1 MTNTTHD
8 VAFQNAGA
16 ASLAAGIATFGQV
29 FQRGEI
35 PSGATLVAKDGAVT
49 VPIQMD
55 VKTRYE
61 DGSVKM
67 AVLAVERPALAA
79 GETFDFVLAK
89 GPAAAA
95 PAALDLAKGLVGHSF
110 VVQAG
115 ATKID
120 VVAVLNAALKDGSAS
135 FWQKGALAT
144 EARVEID
151 LPGSQRMIFD
161 VTVYKGGGFAVEA
174 QFNNDGAMG
183 ATGGRV
189 SYPLTVTMDGK
200 VVTNTTLNQAQY
212 QNWHESYSNGVDG
225 GQGTGRPSAGWLNIV
240 HDIAQLQDAGAVAN
254 YNLDLKIDEG
264 MLKGYATSV
273 ASSGWDAP
281 LAGNGVTKY
290 MPGTGA
296 RDDIGIT
303 TEPNTAW
310 LISQDARAAAYAL
323 GQAETASSIPWHFWD
338 GANGTWL
345 NTDAYPKLWVDGRG
359 GTGRPGDANS
369 GGLTQ
374 QQASDTGWT
383 LDAAHQPNLS
393 YVPYLMTGER
403 WMLDNLQA
411 QAAWNIIGTWPLV
424 RSNGTDLV
432 VNENQV
438 RGAAWALRE
447 VDQAALVSPD
457 GSKEKAFFQSASDAN
472 YKWLVSKIP
481 EWTAQQ
487 GEAHGWVPGVYG
499 YAGVLPPW
507 QQDYFASTVIAAAR
521 AGNADAKTFLEW
533 QSNFL
538 VGRFT
543 AEDEGF
549 EMRDGAAYLIA
560 ISDKSTGRIY
570 KTWEEIGAKTVS
582 SNLSNGDTSW
592 SKTQGDYGQLALA
605 TLSGIYEVTGNPAAK
620 AAYEALMREGV
631 PFTSTATFAKDPTFA
646 LAAPGSTPTQQ
657 PPVVPPP
664 VVTPPVV
671 PPPVVTP
678 PVVVN
683 PPVEPTSPV
692 TPTPGK
698 MEALAVKLGADSWQG
713 NPIAVVKV
721 DGKEVFRGEIAAA
734 HSKGGQVVQLGKYA
748 ADADHVI
755 TVQFTNDAW
764 GGSTKTDRN
773 LYVEAVLVD
782 GVATG
787 QSQALLS
794 AGTATFKLAGE
805 APPVTG
811 PTPVPVK
818 QDVLKIGIAQD
829 AWQGDARYIITLDDK
844 QVGGERV
851 AKASAAKGE
860 IDYVTLT
867 GDFHS
872 GPHKLGVTFLNDAW
886 GGSAKADRNLYV
898 EKLILNDVD
907 LKKAADLLQAG
918 TAKFEFKAAAGAT
931 SSVPAPSAEVAAPSK
946 PVSPAPATP
955 APTTPPSETVKQDVL
970 KIGIAQDAW
979 QGDARYIIT
988 LDDKQVGG
996 ERVAKASA
1004 AKGEIDYVTLTG
1016 DFHSGPHKLGVTF
1029 LNDAWG
1035 GSAKADRNLYVEKLI
1050 LNDVDLKKSADLLQA
1065 GTAKFE
1071 FKAVAAASPAAE
1083 ATAAAS
1089 PAAASPA
1096 AAAPAAA
1103 APPAATGSGPD
1114 VLRVALSQDAYK
1126 GDATF
1131 LLFIDGKQVGG
1142 LRSVDASHG
1151 AGQKDFIE
1159 LRGDFDAGDHV
1170 LGIRFTNDLW
1180 EGSAST
1186 DRNLYVD
1193 AVELNGVSLNA
1204 TAALLSSGDVFFQ
1217 F

>member
-1 MTNTTHD
+1 MSYTTRD

-16 ASLAAGIATFGQV
+16 AKLAAGIATFGQV

-55 VKTRYE
+55 VKTRYD

-67 AVLAVERPALAA
+67 AVLAVERPALAV
-79 GETFDFVLAK
+79 GEAFDFVLAK
-89 GPAAAA
+89 GPGAAA
-95 PAALDLAKGLVGHSF
+95 PAALDLANGLVGHSF
-110 VVQAG
+110 LVQAG
-115 ATKID
+115 ATSID
-120 VVAVLNAALKDGSAS
+120 VVAALNAALKDGSAS

-161 VTVYKGGGFAVEA
+161 VTVYKGGGYAVEA

-183 ATGGRV
+183 TTGGRV

-200 VVTNTTLNQAQY
+200 VVTSTTLNQAQY

-225 GQGTGRPSAGWLNIV
+225 GQGTGKPDAGWLNIV
-240 HDIAQLQDAGAVAN
+240 HDIAHLRDAGAVAN

-264 MLKGYATSV
+264 ILKGYANSV

-303 TEPNTAW
+303 TEPNTVW
-310 LISQDARAAAYAL
+310 LISQDARAAGYAL
-323 GQAETASSIPWHFWD
+323 GQAEAASSIPWHFWD

-345 NTDAYPKLWVDGRG
+345 NTDAYPNLWVDGRG

-374 QQASDTGWT
+374 QQAGDTGWT
-383 LDAAHQPNLS
+383 LDVAHQPNLS

-411 QAAWNIIGTWPLV
+411 QAAWNVIETWPLV
-424 RSNGTDLV
+424 RSNGADLV

-447 VDQAALVSPD
+447 VDQAALTSPD
-457 GSKEKAFFQSASDAN
+457 GSREKAFFQSVSDAN
-472 YKWLVSKIP
+472 YKWMVSKIP
-481 EWTAQQ
+481 EWTLQQ
-487 GEAHGWVPGVYG
+487 GEAHGWLPGVYG

-521 AGNADAKTFLEW
+521 NGNADALTLLEW

-538 VGRFT
+538 VGRFHV
-543 AEDEGF
+543 ENQGF

-560 ISDKSTGRIY
+560 ISDTSTGRIY

-582 SNLSNGDTSW
+582 SNLSNGDTTW
-592 SKTQGDYGQLALA
+592 SKTEGDYGQLALA

-631 PFTSTATFAKDPTFA
+631 PFTSAATFAKDPTYA
-646 LAAPGSTPTQQ
+646 LAAPGATPTQQ
-657 PPVVPPP
+657 PPVVRPP
-664 VVTPPVV
+664 VVT
-671 PPPVVTP
+671 
-678 PVVVN
+678 

-692 TPTPGK
+692 TPDPVQ

-734 HSKGGQVVQLGKYA
+734 HSTGGQVVQLGKHA

-755 TVQFTNDAW
+755 TVEFTNDAW
-764 GGSTKTDRN
+764 GGSATTDRN

-787 QSQALLS
+787 QKQALLN

-805 APPVTG
+805 AAPVTV
-811 PTPVPVK
+811 PNPPSTPVK

-851 AKASAAKGE
+851 AKAAAARGE

-872 GPHKLGVTFLNDAW
+872 GTHKLGVTFLNDAW
-886 GGSAKADRNLYV
+886 GGTASTDRNLYV
-898 EKLILNDVD
+898 ERLILNDVD
-907 LKKAADLLQAG
+907 LNKSADLLSNG
-918 TAKFEFKAAAGAT
+918 TAKFDFKAAT
-931 SSVPAPSAEVAAPSK
+931 SPTLVTVAPN
-946 PVSPAPATP
+946 PVN
-955 APTTPPSETVKQDVL
+955 QDVL

-979 QGDARYIIT
+979 QGDARYTIT
-988 LDDKQVGG
+988 LDGVQVGG
-996 ERVAKASA
+996 ERVAKAAA
-1004 AKGEIDYVTLTG
+1004 AKGEVEYVTLTG
-1016 DFHSGPHKLGVTF
+1016 DFKDAVHKLGVTF

-1035 GSAKADRNLYVEKLI
+1035 GSATTDRNLYVEKLI
-1050 LNDVDLKKSADLLQA
+1050 LNDVDLNKSADLLGN
-1065 GTAKFE
+1065 GTASFD
-1071 FKAVAAASPAAE
+1071 FKAI
-1083 ATAAAS
+1083 
-1089 PAAASPA
+1089 
-1096 AAAPAAA
+1096 APAAD
-1103 APPAATGSGPD
+1103 ATIGSGPD
-1114 VLRVALSQDAYK
+1114 VLRVALSQDAYQ
-1126 GDATF
+1126 GNATF
-1131 LLFIDGKQVGG
+1131 LLFLDGQQLGG
-1142 LRSVDASHG
+1142 QRSIDASHKVG
-1151 AGQKDFIE
+1151 ERDFIDI
-1159 LRGDFDAGDHV
+1159 RGDFDAGDHI
-1170 LGIRFTNDLW
+1170 LGVRFTNDLW
-1180 EGSAST
+1180 GGSAVN

-1193 AVELNGVSLNA
+1193 AMELNGANLNA
-1204 TAALLSSGDVFFQ
+1204 QAALMSNGDVFFQ